1 MFDLDF
7 STASLDSIA
16 HIIQLALTPVFLLTG
31 LAGLMNVFSTRL
43 GRVADRVDL
52 LTEALEAAGEDEVKR
67 LRGHLEYLRI
77 RSWVLDGAV
86 VLGAIGGAA
95 TCAATLTLFVGAL
108 RNATIAGI
116 LFTLFATAILS
127 TLGALTAFLVEVLM
141 AGQSLR
147 DQARADLPIARLKM
161 KLGGAEARVHELP
174 ANDPTKK
181 LRRWASHPKRRRF
194 FRDLS
199 AGRRKTPTISTCG
212 E

>member
-31 LAGLMNVFSTRL
+31 LAGLLSVFSTRL

-52 LTEALEAAGEDEVKR
+52 LTEALDAAGDEDVKR
-67 LRGHLEYLRI
+67 LRGHLEYLRV

-108 RNATIAGI
+108 RNATIAGV
-116 LFTLFATAILS
+116 LFSLFALAILS
-127 TLGALTAFLVEVLM
+127 TLGALSAFLVEVLM
-141 AGQSLR
+141 AGKSLR
-147 DQARADLPIARLKM
+147 DQARADLPFARLTVKV
-161 KLGGAEARVHELP
+161 GGAATRVHGLQATSITEKP
-174 ANDPTKK
+174 
-181 LRRWASHPKRRRF
+181 RRNASHPKRRRF